1 MKTEIIFK
9 ANDRAN
15 AGQTMR
21 IEMREDISQKEICE
35 FILNNRKNK
44 QWKFCDVVFIN
55 EEVGNG
61 ELR

>member
-9 ANDRAN
+9 ASDRAN

-35 FILNNRKNK
+35 FILNNKKNK

-55 EEVGNG
+55 EEVK
-61 ELR
+61 

>member
-15 AGQTMR
+15 TGQVMR
-21 IEMREDISQKEICE
+21 IEMREDVSQKEICE

-55 EEVGNG
+55 EEVK
-61 ELR
+61 